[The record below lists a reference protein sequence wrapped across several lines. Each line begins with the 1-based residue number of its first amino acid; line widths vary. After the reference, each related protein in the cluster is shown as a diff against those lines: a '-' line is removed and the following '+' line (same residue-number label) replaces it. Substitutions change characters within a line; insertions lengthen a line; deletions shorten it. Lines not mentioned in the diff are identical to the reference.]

1 MDGGTLRPEPTVPP
15 PALDRLMPMHLWLDP
30 GGRVLSAGST
40 LAKVIALPPVV
51 ADEVPARLFDL
62 FDLRRPGGVADME
75 RLRAASGH
83 RLYLVAR
90 APGQPAFRAV
100 AAGLPD
106 GGVLM
111 NLSFGIGIVE
121 AVRRHGLTEAD
132 FAPTELA
139 VEMLYLVE
147 AKSAVMEELRQL
159 NRRLQGAKSEA
170 EERALTDTLTG
181 LRNRRAFD
189 QALDRVLNQMQVQA
203 RAEADPAGFS
213 LMHLDLDFFKQ
224 VNDSHGHAAGDQVLV
239 AVAQVLRRETRAADT
254 VARVGGDE
262 FILLMPGLTDR
273 ARLCAIADRIIAGVG
288 RPVIY
293 GGAECRVSASIGV
306 TVAEAGIRHDA
317 ARLLADTDSALY
329 AAKKAGRGCAILSG
343 RGEMIPP
350 TACPPG
356 EAGDRR

>member
-1 MDGGTLRPEPTVPP
+1 MMDGGALRPEPTVPP
-15 PALDRLMPMHLWLDP
+15 PALDRLMPMHLWLDA

-40 LAKVIALPPVV
+40 LAKVIALPPLV
-51 ADEVPARLFDL
+51 ADGAPARLFDL

-132 FAPTELA
+132 FAPTDLA

-189 QALDRVLNQMQVQA
+189 QALERVLNQMQAQVQG
-203 RAEADPAGFS
+203 AGFS

-273 ARLCAIADRIIAGVG
+273 ARLCAIAGRIIAGVG
-288 RPVIY
+288 RPVMY
-293 GGAECRVSASIGV
+293 GSAECRVSASIGM
-306 TVAEAGIRHDA
+306 TVAEAGMRHDA

-343 RGEMIPP
+343 AGGLAPAI
-350 TACPPG
+350 ACPPG
-356 EAGDRR
+356 EGGDRR